1 MNTFFD
7 PVNNTAAVE
16 QLNKELGKDGGRT
29 VLISGCID
37 TQKVHISSAIA
48 SGYKYM
54 LIVTSDEA
62 KARKMCDDAS
72 FFNREAIYY
81 PAKDAIFYSADVHG
95 NQITGERLRCISR
108 IINHSS
114 TGEGVLTVVTTM
126 DGIADRLIPVVRFKE
141 AVITLDY
148 SS

>member
-72 FFNREAIYY
+72 TIAVQARVCLQLLQLWTELQTGSYLS
-81 PAKDAIFYSADVHG
+81 KD
-95 NQITGERLRCISR
+95 LRR
-108 IINHSS
+108 Q
-114 TGEGVLTVVTTM
+114 L
-126 DGIADRLIPVVRFKE
+126 
-141 AVITLDY
+141 
-148 SS
+148 

>member
-72 FFNREAIYY
+72 FFNKEAIYY

-108 IINHSS
+108 ITTIAVRARECLQLLQLWTELQ
-114 TGEGVLTVVTTM
+114 TGSYLSK
-126 DGIADRLIPVVRFKE
+126 DLRRQL
-141 AVITLDY
+141 
-148 SS
+148 

>member
-72 FFNREAIYY
+72 FFNKEAIYLY
-81 PAKDAIFYSADVHG
+81 P
-95 NQITGERLRCISR
+95 
-108 IINHSS
+108 
-114 TGEGVLTVVTTM
+114 
-126 DGIADRLIPVVRFKE
+126 DGIAL
-141 AVITLDY
+141 
-148 SS
+148 

>member
-72 FFNREAIYY
+72 FLIKKQYTIQPRM
-81 PAKDAIFYSADVHG
+81 PYSIVRTYTA
-95 NQITGERLRCISR
+95 TRLQAR
-108 IINHSS
+108 
-114 TGEGVLTVVTTM
+114 
-126 DGIADRLIPVVRFKE
+126 D
-141 AVITLDY
+141 
-148 SS
+148 